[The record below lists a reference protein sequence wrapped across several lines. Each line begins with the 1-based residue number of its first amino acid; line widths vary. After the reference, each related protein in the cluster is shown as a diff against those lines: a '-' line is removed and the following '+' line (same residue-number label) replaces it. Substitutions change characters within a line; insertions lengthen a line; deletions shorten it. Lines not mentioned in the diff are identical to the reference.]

1 MPSPMTVPSCCLLPG
16 WLITHYADHLLLTM
30 LGERTRNTQQPQ
42 VRWAWCCSA
51 TLAHWARQ
59 QPRTMVDSDL

>member
-1 MPSPMTVPSCCLLPG
+1 VPSPMTVSSCCLTAG

-42 VRWAWCCSA
+42 VRWAWCYSA
-51 TLAHWARQ
+51 TFAQ
-59 QPRTMVDSDL
+59 QPRTIG